1 MDTSQQS
8 RSEEEP
14 GSKDEPLKEAEGPF
28 KEKAIPSGK
37 QAGEKA
43 AQDDETEELLS
54 QDEEPGTFDRV
65 YEHGRQMGF

>member
-8 RSEEEP
+8 RSGEEP

-28 KEKAIPSGK
+28 KEKAIPSGQ

-43 AQDDETEELLS
+43 VQDDETDEPLD
-54 QDEEPGTFDRV
+54 QDE
-65 YEHGRQMGF
+65 